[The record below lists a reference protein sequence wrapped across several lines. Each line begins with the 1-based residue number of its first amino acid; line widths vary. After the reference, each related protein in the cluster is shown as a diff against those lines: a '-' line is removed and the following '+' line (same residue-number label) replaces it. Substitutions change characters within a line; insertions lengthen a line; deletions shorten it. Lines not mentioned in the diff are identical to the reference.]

1 MATDYSHAG
10 RRRTP
15 DPVACGL
22 SPAPPARLSPR
33 FAFAFIRAADYT
45 VFLEKIEI
53 VNLTNTLPDGL
64 RLREMG
70 NRAIIALPEYMD
82 VLAACEP
89 AGLPEAG
96 RGRAAIR
103 RLELPSGRKL
113 LVRQYHRGGVLRAI
127 NNSRYLSPR
136 RAIDEIRVCREAAA
150 RGVPVAVAAGA
161 IVERQ
166 PPFWLCWLVTEE
178 IEEAVDLGEY
188 LRWLPAA
195 PTREILAEKRDIID
209 VLGAAIRAMHD
220 AGLCHADLQARNV
233 LIRRSPA
240 RIEVFFVDLDK
251 STITGSLGESRRA
264 DNLRRL
270 NRSILKMRLSPP
282 PIDDDDRRRFLAAYR
297 GGRPIFGDDV
307 DGFLKTCRR
316 HAAIH
321 SIAWRI
327 FK

>member
-1 MATDYSHAG
+1 M
-10 RRRTP
+10 P
-15 DPVACGL
+15 
-22 SPAPPARLSPR
+22 
-33 FAFAFIRAADYT
+33 DYT
-45 VFLEKIEI
+45 VFLEKIAI
-53 VNLTNTLPDGL
+53 VNLTNILPDGL
-64 RLREMG
+64 HLREMG
-70 NRAIIALPEYMD
+70 NRAIIALPEY
-82 VLAACEP
+82 LAALAECEP
-89 AGLPEAG
+89 ASLPEAG

-113 LVRQYHRGGVLRAI
+113 LVRQYHRGGLLRAI
-127 NNSRYLSPR
+127 NNSRYFSPR

-150 RGVPVAVAAGA
+150 RGVPVAVPAGA
-161 IVERQ
+161 IIERQ

-188 LRWLPAA
+188 LRWLPPA

-209 VLGAAIRAMHD
+209 TLGSAVRAMHD
-220 AGLCHADLQARNV
+220 AGLYHADLQARNV

-240 RIEVFFVDLDK
+240 GVEVFFVDLDK
-251 STITGSLGESRRA
+251 STIAAPLTDSQRA

-270 NRSILKMRLSPP
+270 NRSILKMRLTPQAV
-282 PIDDDDRRRFLAAYR
+282 DDDDRRRFLAAYR
-297 GGRPIFGDDV
+297 AGRPIFGDNIED
-307 DGFLKTCRR
+307 FLKTCRR